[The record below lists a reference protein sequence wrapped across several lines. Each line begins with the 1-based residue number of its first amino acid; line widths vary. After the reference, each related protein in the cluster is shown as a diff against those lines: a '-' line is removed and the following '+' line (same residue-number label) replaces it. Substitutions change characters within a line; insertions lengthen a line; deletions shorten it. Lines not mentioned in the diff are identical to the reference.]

1 MQMPD
6 QQRDDEAIFHIAR
19 ELTESKKRA
28 DYLEQV
34 CAGKP
39 ELRERVERLLDMHE
53 NEQSLLKTNDAFD
66 ETVDQCVVHE
76 SAGKTIGRFKLLQE
90 IGEGGFG
97 VVFMAEQLRPVRRKV
112 ALKVIKPGMDTK
124 AVVARFEAE
133 RQALA
138 MMDHPNIAKVLDGGT
153 TESGRPYFVMELVK
167 GVPIN
172 EFCDQQQLR
181 PAQRLDL
188 FVTVCQAVQHA
199 HQKGIIHRDLKPSNI
214 LVGLDNDKPIVKV
227 IDFGIAKAIH
237 QQLTEKTL
245 FTAFGQMVGTPQY
258 MSPEQAEISGLDVDT
273 RSDVYSL
280 GVLLYELLTGS
291 TPLATDQLRQAGY
304 AELQRLV
311 KEAETQRPS
320 TRLSTSGEKLTA
332 IAKHRSVEPD
342 HLSALIKGDLD
353 WVVMKALEKERD
365 RRYAT
370 PAALADDVTR
380 YLMKEPVEAYPPS
393 AAYKMRKFVR
403 RNRSLVVAGSTFVVV
418 MLAAMM
424 LSWWGWSAAEA
435 AKEVAEYAQE
445 VAERQ
450 TQIAETEKK
459 NAIEVQGKL
468 QVALDEKDKALD
480 DYAEELFERGV
491 TAVFSDDED
500 DLARVREKW
509 GQCQFEPVMLELLTG
524 LYMYQKG
531 RYKEGVKT
539 LGDVYKANKGTRL
552 FAAAYFISLFQDE
565 MDQNHVQEMREI
577 IRGFD
582 WDRDTDRGDEG
593 SGEDRYER
601 TNRFL
606 FGWALIHDR
615 HHEAEQ
621 ILESTLEGR
630 PWPIARV
637 MYACALAQVA
647 VDDRDAEKA
656 WKAVE
661 EIRKAEVLLPNE
673 VPLAMNIGLWARYH
687 CYWLTKDLNVKAEAD
702 ELVAKLAKNMDYKNN
717 YHLVANYYKM
727 INSPLLKEVYEENE
741 GDWQGV
747 ARSAYFYQVG
757 DYKEATLFLGQRF
770 ADSYYARIS
779 SACVAA
785 AEGDREQAMAVY
797 EQIQRDSECLHIKI
811 YALDILL
818 LLGESRMASEVA
830 KELDEKYEWKR
841 YWHKVRLRL
850 DLIINNDLSVEELV
864 EKFDKD
870 INESGSSECHGN
882 YLLGLISLAK
892 DDPSSAKGY
901 LEAVIE
907 TRQFYLHQYEMAGAL
922 LARRFGSIND

>member
-19 ELTESKKRA
+19 ELTESTKRV

-76 SAGKTIGRFKLLQE
+76 SAGQTIGRFKLLQE

-97 VVFMAEQLRPVRRKV
+97 VVFMAEQQRPVRRKV

-181 PAQRLDL
+181 PAERLEL

-214 LVGLDNDKPIVKV
+214 LVALDDGKPIIKV

-311 KEAETQRPS
+311 KESETQRPS
-320 TRLSTSGEKLTA
+320 TRLSTSGEKLTS
-332 IAKHRSVEPD
+332 IAKHRSVSPD

-370 PAALADDVTR
+370 PVALADDVTR

-393 AAYKMRKFVR
+393 PAYKMKMFAR
-403 RNRSLVVAGSTFVVV
+403 RNSRFVVTAGSLAVVIAIV
-418 MLAAMM
+418 V
-424 LSWWGWSAAEA
+424 SWAWKQTMDERDKAEA
-435 AKEVAEYAQE
+435 AQE
-445 VAERQ
+445 QAERQ
-450 TQIAETEKK
+450 TDIAEGEKDR
-459 NAIEVQGKL
+459 AIETQGKL
-468 QVALDEKDKALD
+468 REVLD
-480 DYAEELFERGV
+480 DYAEELFERGI
-491 TAVFSDDED
+491 TAVFSDDKEE
-500 DLARVREKW
+500 LLRVREKW
-509 GQCQFEPVMLELLTG
+509 GRCQFEPVMLDLLTG

-531 RYKEGVKT
+531 
-539 LGDVYKANKGTRL
+539 DRL
-552 FAAAYFISLFQDE
+552 
-565 MDQNHVQEMREI
+565 
-577 IRGFD
+577 
-582 WDRDTDRGDEG
+582 
-593 SGEDRYER
+593 
-601 TNRFL
+601 
-606 FGWALIHDR
+606 
-615 HHEAEQ
+615 EAEQ
-621 ILESTLEGR
+621 ILDKAYREDPDNRLIAASYFNVLVQGRGIEQNQKKELRDVIRGIDWDNETSADIRYKRVANFLYGWAMTFEDHAKALEKLESALEGR
-630 PWPIARV
+630 PWPIAHV
-637 MYACALAQVA
+637 VYSIALGFSALDERD
-647 VDDRDAEKA
+647 VDKA
-656 WKAVE
+656 WKSVE
-661 EIRKAEVLLPNE
+661 EIRKVEAQLGTSA
-673 VPLAMNIGLWARYH
+673 LAVNAGFSARHFY
-687 CYWLTKDLNVKAEAD
+687 YWLVKDDVLKAKVKAETD
-702 ELVAKLAKNMDYKNN
+702 ELVAQLAADMDYKNN

-727 INSPLLKEVYEENE
+727 INSPLLKEIYKENE
-741 GDWQGV
+741 GDHQGV
-747 ARSAYFYQVG
+747 ARSAYFYQIG
-757 DYKEATLFLGQRF
+757 DYKEATLFLDQRF
-770 ADSYYARIS
+770 ADSHYARIG

-785 AEGDREQAMAVY
+785 AEGDRKQAMAVY
-797 EQIQRDSECLHIKI
+797 EQIQRDSEVLHIKV

-818 LLGESRMASEVA
+818 LLGELRMASETA
-830 KELDEKYEWKR
+830 KELDEKYDWKR
-841 YWHKVRLRL
+841 YSDKVRLRL
-850 DLIINNDLSVEELV
+850 DLIINNHLSIEKLV
-864 EKFDKD
+864 EKFGDE
-870 INESGSSECHGN
+870 IRESGSAECHGN

-892 DDPSSAKGY
+892 DDPSLAKGY
-901 LEAVIE
+901 FEEVIE
-907 TRQFYLHQYEMAGAL
+907 TRQFYYHQYEMAGAL